1 MSDRQEQASAVPA
14 RRTAITCPYCRSS
27 DSEFYSL
34 FGQQLLTVQ
43 YYCNTCHTPFEYI
56 KDDDV
61 LREGEAAFKATSSK
75 QSRAI

>member
-1 MSDRQEQASAVPA
+1 MQENIDKQSGGSTSKAKV
-14 RRTAITCPYCRSS
+14 TCPYCFSI
-27 DSEFYSL
+27 DTEFYSL

-61 LREGEAAFKATSSK
+61 LREGEAAFRATSS
-75 QSRAI
+75 